1 MALVLAEAA
10 HAHPATDNKKEN
22 AKATQMP
29 GAAEQMLEM
38 RSGAHDEKVLEVLRT
53 WSLTQ
58 AP

>member
-1 MALVLAEAA
+1 MLAEAA